1 MSDLDRIIEKYG
13 KLEKAIENALKNE
26 VAEVVKSALAD
37 AAISE
42 VYDAYTPEFL
52 SRRDP
57 EHGGGDTPDRSGR
70 IIGRSGG
77 GITDTENMHVE
88 AVGNTLTVSDDAPYQ
103 QLWGGTRPTRP
114 RLAEAI
120 ATGDPRFH
128 MEKAGP
134 RPFHETAKRKVIDS
148 GEAERAL
155 RDGLKRQGY
164 DVTGLDFEFE

>member
-1 MSDLDRIIEKYG
+1 MGDLQRAIEKYA
-13 KLEKAIENALKNE
+13 KLESAIENALKNE
-26 VAEVVKSALAD
+26 VAEVVKGALAQ
-37 AAISE
+37 AAIEE

-57 EHGGGDTPDRSGR
+57 VHGGGIAG
-70 IIGRSGG
+70 GSGG
-77 GITDTENMHVE
+77 GITDTSQMHVE

-103 QLWGGTRPTRP
+103 QLWGGTRPSSP

-134 RPFHETAKRKVIDS
+134 RPFHEEAKRKVIDS
-148 GEAERAL
+148 GDAEKAL
-155 RDGLKRQGY
+155 IAGLRRQGI
-164 DVTGLDFEFE
+164 DVTGLEFEFQ